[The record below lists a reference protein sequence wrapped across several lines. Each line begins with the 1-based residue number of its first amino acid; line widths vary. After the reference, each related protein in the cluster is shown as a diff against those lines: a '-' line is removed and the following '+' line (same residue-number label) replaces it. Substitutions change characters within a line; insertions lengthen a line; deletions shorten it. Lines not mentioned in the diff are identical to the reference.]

1 MNFIQNKKIFIYY
14 IMNHLSSRKQ
24 YPEGSKNKPKEEE
37 EVKEGEKLVI
47 NLDVSGNPTFN

>member
-1 MNFIQNKKIFIYY
+1 M
-14 IMNHLSSRKQ
+14 SSRKQ

-37 EVKEGEKLVI
+37 EPKLVI

>member
-1 MNFIQNKKIFIYY
+1 MNFIQNNIIFIYY
-14 IMNHLSSRKQ
+14 IMKHLSSRRSH
-24 YPEGSKNKPKEEE
+24 PEGSKNKPKEEK

>member
-1 MNFIQNKKIFIYY
+1 MK
-14 IMNHLSSRKQ
+14 HLSSRKL
-24 YPEGSKNKPKEEE
+24 YPEGSKNKPKEEEEVKEE

>member
-1 MNFIQNKKIFIYY
+1 M
-14 IMNHLSSRKQ
+14 SSRKQ

-37 EVKEGEKLVI
+37 EEPKLVV